1 MHVQL
6 PVDRI
11 SDYESARQQ
20 ARVASEA
27 WALENLFCPN
37 CPSNS
42 VKDFPANTPAK
53 DFVCPRCDSLFQLK
67 SRRGRFGRKISDAAY
82 SKMIAAIAEDA
93 TPNLVALE
101 YAVPSWRISNLF
113 VIPHFAFSPSM
124 IEKRKPLGAHAQ
136 RHGWVGCNLL
146 LDAVAPDARISYIT
160 DGKPVSPKTVRE
172 QFAALRPL
180 EKISV
185 AQRGWTLDVLNAVR
199 SLNRPDFTLAD
210 VYAFEKR
217 LSALHPNNRHVRDKI
232 RQQLQVLRD
241 AELLDFTR
249 RGAYSIRTSTPA

>member
-1 MHVQL
+1 
-6 PVDRI
+6 
-11 SDYESARQQ
+11 
-20 ARVASEA
+20 
-27 WALENLFCPN
+27 
-37 CPSNS
+37 
-42 VKDFPANTPAK
+42 
-53 DFVCPRCDSLFQLK
+53 
-67 SRRGRFGRKISDAAY
+67 
-82 SKMIAAIAEDA
+82 MIAAIEEDA

-146 LDAVAPDARISYIT
+146 LDAVAPDARISYIR
-160 DGKPVSPKTVRE
+160 DGKPVAPKLVRE

-199 SLNRPDFTLAD
+199 SLNRADFTLAD
-210 VYAFEKR
+210 VYAFGDR
-217 LSALHPNNRHVRDKI
+217 LSALHPNNHNIHPKI

-241 AELLDFTR
+241 AGLLDFTSP
-249 RGAYSIRTSTPA
+249 GHYHIRSAR

>member
-1 MHVQL
+1 MRLQL
-6 PVDRI
+6 PTDRI
-11 SDYESARQQ
+11 LDYDSARQQ

-27 WALENLFCPN
+27 WALQNLFCPN

-42 VKDFPANTPAK
+42 VRDFPANTPAK
-53 DFVCPRCDSLFQLK
+53 DFVCPRCSSLFQLK

-82 SKMIAAIAEDA
+82 SKMIAAIEEDA

-101 YAVPSWRISNLF
+101 YSVPSWRISNLF

-124 IEKRKPLGAHAQ
+124 IEKRKPLGAHAE

-146 LDAVAPDARISYIT
+146 LEAIAPDARISYIR
-160 DGKPVSPKTVRE
+160 DGKPVAAKIVRE

-180 EKISV
+180 ERLPIRE
-185 AQRGWTLDVLNAVR
+185 RGWTLDVLNAVR
-199 SLNRPDFTLAD
+199 SLNRSDFTLAD
-210 VYAFEKR
+210 VYAFEDR
-217 LSALHPNNRHVRDKI
+217 LSVLHPNNHNIRPKI

-241 AELLDFTR
+241 AELLDFTLL
-249 RGAYSIRTSTPA
+249 GHYHIRSAQ